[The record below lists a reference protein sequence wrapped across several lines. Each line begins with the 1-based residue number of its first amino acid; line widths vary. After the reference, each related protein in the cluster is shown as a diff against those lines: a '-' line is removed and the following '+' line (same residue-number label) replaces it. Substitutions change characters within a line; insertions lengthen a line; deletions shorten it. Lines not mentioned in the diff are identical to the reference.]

1 MTTESLTV
9 PVRVDDQFAVGR
21 LGVEAGERVRL
32 TLDLEGRDPVGA
44 EGADVLDALTELRR
58 QVEDAGGLLWVNGA
72 RRNVHASGMLRQA
85 RGGRLA
91 YVLPERPSPE
101 QPETTDVLVGA
112 APDADVVSCAEQ
124 QRWFAAYRG
133 VPEQA
138 RSGRRPSPR
147 EVAEAR
153 DNPGAWVYVIAGGR
167 DPDGEVPPEA
177 IEGAWKVGPDGV
189 IVGDFVEN
197 PRYRPAEQAGS

>member
-138 RSGRRPSPR
+138 RSGRRPSPER
-147 EVAEAR
+147 S
-153 DNPGAWVYVIAGGR
+153 P
-167 DPDGEVPPEA
+167 
-177 IEGAWKVGPDGV
+177 
-189 IVGDFVEN
+189 
-197 PRYRPAEQAGS
+197 RPATTRAPGCTSSRAAATPTAKSPRRRSRARGRWGRTA